1 MTKVICFDLRCLQI
15 GHESRGIGMHVR
27 SMLEN
32 LDATGK
38 YKYLFYAYDSS
49 DPIQTLGINLPVDYT
64 LVQTKTLKKS
74 IDRPQD
80 FVQLAKVIFHKF
92 SPLRGGDIDVFVQFD
107 FMLGLPSLK
116 NIKRTVLVAYDLIP
130 LIFREEYIPTPRQAF
145 RATVGTPS
153 RIKKVLR
160 AMYYNERYRLHYK
173 NFAKADLL
181 LSISRNTTD
190 SLVEILNIPKE
201 KITTI
206 PLAPVFNTVKAMRP
220 QGYTSDSPFIFYIGA
235 TDARKRVADLVKA
248 FDQVRATHSITLV
261 LAGKEFAKRNKIPN
275 EEIINAL
282 RSSPYQ
288 SNIVTIGYVSDA
300 EKLWLYENAKAF
312 VFPTAY
318 EGFGLPIIEAM
329 QHGCPVISY
338 DNSSIPEVAGDATL
352 LVPTGDVARLAKGV
366 AKVLDSTVLRDR
378 MVARG
383 YTLSEEY
390 TWDKYMKKFYAALEA
405 KE

>member
-1 MTKVICFDLRCLQI
+1 
-15 GHESRGIGMHVR
+15 MHVR

-38 YKYLFYAYDSS
+38 YKYLFYAYDSG

-92 SPLRGGDIDVFVQFD
+92 SPLRCGDIDVFVQFD

-153 RIKKVLR
+153 KIKKVLR

-173 NFAKADLL
+173 NFTKADLL

-206 PLAPVFNTVKAMRP
+206 PLAPVFNTVKATRP
-220 QGYTSDSPFIFYIGA
+220 RGFNSDSPFIFYIGA
-235 TDARKRVADLVKA
+235 TDARKRVADLIRA
-248 FDQVRATHSITLV
+248 FDKVRVTRSITLI

-275 EEIINAL
+275 EGIARAL
-282 RSSPYQ
+282 QSSPYQ
-288 SNIVTIGYVSDA
+288 ADIVTIGYVSDA